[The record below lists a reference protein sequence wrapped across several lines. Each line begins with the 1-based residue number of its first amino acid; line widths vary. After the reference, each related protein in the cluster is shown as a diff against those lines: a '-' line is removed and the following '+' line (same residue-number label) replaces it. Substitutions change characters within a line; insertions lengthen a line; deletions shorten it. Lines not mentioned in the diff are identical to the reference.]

1 MRERERE
8 RENRELMEIFGPKR
22 HDVTGLEETAKRGV
36 SWFLLSKYCSGDQ
49 IEKNERRGM

>member
-1 MRERERE
+1 MRERE